1 MSSLKSFADTTIHV
15 GHSIITISISTELI
29 VDYGVR
35 VVVSIAGLDSIRSV
49 SSISGGTNLE
59 GSRVVNIRV
68 LVSTN
73 HSNRAFRFMST
84 ELSICIGR
92 ILLLD
97 LVRVNIL
104 VNHLLITLGLTHG
117 FLDSFFINRG
127 RGRQIGGST
136 ILNISLNHGVN
147 LNVTVSDFS
156 TSLRISIADLSTRN
170 SSKGSFFNIVRVLS
184 NNLRLARVI
193 SIGGSLYVLVTALR
207 LGVDNKLGSSTE
219 RSSRLVISNLLVL
232 NRLSKNLRVMLSGTI
247 QNNLGLGSRL
257 NILDSANSSG
267 LLLNIFNLLRLS
279 TSIRNINTTLVRLF
293 INNVHR
299 SRLLLDDL
307 LGLLLN
313 LLIMIE
319 ELIF

>member
-1 MSSLKSFADTTIHV
+1 M
-15 GHSIITISISTELI
+15 
-29 VDYGVR
+29 
-35 VVVSIAGLDSIRSV
+35 
-49 SSISGGTNLE
+49 
-59 GSRVVNIRV
+59 
-68 LVSTN
+68 
-73 HSNRAFRFMST
+73 
-84 ELSICIGR
+84 
-92 ILLLD
+92 
-97 LVRVNIL
+97 

-117 FLDSFFINRG
+117 FLDSFFIHRG
-127 RGRQIGGST
+127 RRRQIGGST